1 MLYPSGDKVHIGDR
15 VRLGSEEQGVVVC
28 SLDTD
33 EFSAEY
39 SRTDW
44 SSLGKGVLID
54 FENLG
59 LIHYVEP
66 EQSLELVGRGRC
78 TPTPEAD

>member
-1 MLYPSGDKVHIGDR
+1 MLYPSGDKVRLGDR

-33 EFSAEY
+33 EFSDDYTRA
-39 SRTDW
+39 DW
-44 SSLGKGVLID
+44 SSLGKGVLIE

-66 EQSLELVGRGRC
+66 EQSLELVGRGQRP
-78 TPTPEAD
+78 PTQEAD